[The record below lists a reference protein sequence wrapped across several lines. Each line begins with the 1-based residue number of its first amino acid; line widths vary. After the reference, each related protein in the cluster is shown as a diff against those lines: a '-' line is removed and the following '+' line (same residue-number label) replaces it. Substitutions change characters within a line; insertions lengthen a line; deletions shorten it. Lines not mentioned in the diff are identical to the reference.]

1 MLDLK
6 FVFEGVRNIYVLK
19 LKSNWERCN
28 MPKANICLIG
38 LSNQFVDQF
47 GLGLSKKLD
56 MFYANVQ
63 KIIEFELLDMHKM
76 EEVCGKDYLE
86 KKETSIIKRICTY
99 ENTILNVEYQ
109 LLNSDINFEILKNAC
124 IIVYLK
130 IDKNRYWSLESHENL
145 SNSVKLINSDLFEDR
160 NFICEKKADIVVD
173 CLELSG
179 KELHDKFLEEIVK
192 YYA

>member
-1 MLDLK
+1 
-6 FVFEGVRNIYVLK
+6 
-19 LKSNWERCN
+19 

-130 IDKNRYWSLESHENL
+130 IDKNRY
-145 SNSVKLINSDLFEDR
+145 
-160 NFICEKKADIVVD
+160 
-173 CLELSG
+173 
-179 KELHDKFLEEIVK
+179 
-192 YYA
+192 

>member
-1 MLDLK
+1 
-6 FVFEGVRNIYVLK
+6 
-19 LKSNWERCN
+19 

-47 GLGLSKKLD
+47 GLELSKKLE
-56 MFYANVQ
+56 MYYANVQ
-63 KIIEFELLDMHKM
+63 KIVEFELFDMHKM

-86 KKETSIIKRICTY
+86 KKETSIIKRICSY

-109 LLNSDINFEILKNAC
+109 LLNSDINFEILKNSC

-130 IDKNRYWSLESHENL
+130 IDKNKYKSLELCKNVS
-145 SNSVKLINSDLFEDR
+145 SSVKLINLDLFEDR
-160 NFICEKKADIVVD
+160 TFICEKKADIVVD

-179 KELHDKFLEEIVK
+179 KELQDKFLEEIVK
-192 YYA
+192 YYS

>member
-1 MLDLK
+1 
-6 FVFEGVRNIYVLK
+6 
-19 LKSNWERCN
+19 

-130 IDKNRYWSLESHENL
+130 IDKNRYGSLESNENL

-160 NFICEKKADIVVD
+160 NFIWEKKADIVVD

-179 KELHDKFLEEIVK
+179 KELQDKFLEEIVK